1 MKEET
6 RYFYGT
12 IHAERATNEWQRK
25 NALPARY
32 DTATPAEQAK
42 MSEYYNVTDDE
53 CEEMRKI
60 YAAFPPHLV
69 VTKSGWQTPD
79 EWLVVGWTKEQDE
92 AVREAIWLLEQLGGA
107 YEGYREKFLED
118 WAKEQ
123 YDPWGCWTIPD
134 CLMEIEGE
142 MVRTKAPADQQDVPP
157 DEPLP
162 FDVEELE
169 GKNHVAKS
177 DRA

>member
-12 IHAERATNEWQRK
+12 IHPERATNEWQRK

-42 MSEYYNVTDDE
+42 MREYYNVTDDE

-60 YAAFPPHLV
+60 YAAFPPHMLFR
-69 VTKSGWQTPD
+69 KALSAPD
-79 EWLVVGWTKEQDE
+79 EWLLISWEDDQDE
-92 AVREAIWLLEQLGGA
+92 AVREAIWLLEQLGGF
-107 YEGYREKFLED
+107 YEGYRDKFLED
-118 WAKEQ
+118 WNAGE
-123 YDPWGCWTIPD
+123 YESSSCWTIPD
-134 CLMEIEGE
+134 YLMEVESLAFS
-142 MVRTKAPADQQDVPP
+142 VPAVETPPPVPP

>member
-25 NALPARY
+25 NALPERY
-32 DTATPAEQAK
+32 ATATPAEQAR
-42 MSEYYNVTDDE
+42 MREYYAVSDDE

-60 YAAFPPHLV
+60 YATFPPHLV
-69 VTKSGWQTPD
+69 FMRSGVHQD
-79 EWLVVGWTKEQDE
+79 EYVLVGWKKEQDE
-92 AVREAIWLLEQLGGA
+92 GVREAIWLLEQLGGA
-107 YEGYREKFLED
+107 YEGYRDKFLED

-123 YDPWGCWTIPD
+123 YDPWGCWYIPE
-134 CLMEIEGE
+134 CLMDIEGE
-142 MVRTKAPADQQDVPP
+142 YHPDDTKEQ
-157 DEPLP
+157 EGHGN
-162 FDVEELE
+162 EE
-169 GKNHVAKS
+169 S

>member
-1 MKEET
+1 MKEKT

-12 IHAERATNEWQRK
+12 IHAERATNEWQRE
-25 NALPARY
+25 NALPERY
-32 DTATPAEQAK
+32 ATAPPAEQAR
-42 MSEYYNVTDDE
+42 MREYYAVSDDE

-60 YAAFPPHLV
+60 YATFPQHLV
-69 VTKSGWQTPD
+69 FMRSGVHQD
-79 EWLVVGWTKEQDE
+79 EYVLVGWKKEQDE
-92 AVREAIWLLEQLGGA
+92 GVREAIWLLEQLGGA

-134 CLMEIEGE
+134 CLMEVEGE
-142 MVRTKAPADQQDVPP
+142 MVRTKAPADQPDVPP

-162 FDVEELE
+162 FDLEETE
-169 GKNHVAKS
+169 GKNYAAKS
-177 DRA
+177 DRS

>member
-25 NALPARY
+25 NALPAKY
-32 DTATPAEQAK
+32 ATATPAEQAK
-42 MSEYYNVTDDE
+42 MREYYNVTDAE

-60 YAAFPPHLV
+60 YAAFPPHLLFR
-69 VTKSGWQTPD
+69 KALSTPD
-79 EWLVVGWTKEQDE
+79 EWLLISWEDDQDE
-92 AVREAIWLLEQLGGA
+92 AVREAIWLLEQLGGF
-107 YEGYREKFLED
+107 YEGYRDKFLED
-118 WAKEQ
+118 WNAGE
-123 YDPWGCWTIPD
+123 YESSGCWTIPNY
-134 CLMEIEGE
+134 LMEVESLAFS
-142 MVRTKAPADQQDVPP
+142 VPAVETPPPVPP

-162 FDVEELE
+162 FDLEEME
-169 GKNHVAKS
+169 GKDHAAKS